1 MIMIK
6 RNNDNDNDNSNNND
20 NTDKRTDITM
30 LNLSHASLPASS
42 TNLLPSMRYS

>member
-6 RNNDNDNDNSNNND
+6 RNIDNDNSNNND
-20 NTDKRTDITM
+20 NIDKKTDITM

-42 TNLLPSMRYS
+42 TNLLPSTRSS

>member
-6 RNNDNDNDNSNNND
+6 RNNDNDNSNNND
-20 NTDKRTDITM
+20 NIDKNTDITM